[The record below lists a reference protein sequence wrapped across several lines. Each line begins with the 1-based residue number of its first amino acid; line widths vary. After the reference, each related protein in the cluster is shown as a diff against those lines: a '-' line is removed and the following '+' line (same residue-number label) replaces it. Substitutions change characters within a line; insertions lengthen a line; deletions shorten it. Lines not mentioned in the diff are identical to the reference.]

1 MSVLERACKETATC
15 HASSDPAGTL
25 IVTCL
30 VKLIPRVLTSA
41 PMCPCASKRRRR
53 RRRRRWKSRRRRIV
67 QDSNIRRGEQEEV
80 EGLAGLTPL
89 ESSCEYFIYI
99 QNERCSRGEAIRAS
113 CARGGRR
120 GGKEAAAWRGR
131 GGSRS
136 RQRCPQEATLEVP
149 ATSAKRADARS
160 AGVPAYARISA

>member
-30 VKLIPRVLTSA
+30 VKLIPRVSTSA

-67 QDSNIRRGEQEEV
+67 KDSNIGRGEQEEV
-80 EGLAGLTPL
+80 EGLVGFNAP
-89 ESSCEYFIYI
+89 
-99 QNERCSRGEAIRAS
+99 
-113 CARGGRR
+113 
-120 GGKEAAAWRGR
+120 
-131 GGSRS
+131 
-136 RQRCPQEATLEVP
+136 
-149 ATSAKRADARS
+149 
-160 AGVPAYARISA
+160 RIEL